1 MKSIMIE
8 QTGGPEVMQVVNAPM
23 PSPGAGD
30 VLVKLSA
37 IGINLIDTYHRSGL
51 YPLPLP
57 SGLGCEGAGVVEA
70 IGDGVTDFAIG
81 ERVGFSM
88 AIGAYAEAIVLP
100 APALVKIPDAVS
112 DAQAAAV
119 LLKGMTVDYLFNDTF
134 PLKGGE
140 QILFHAAAGGVGL
153 LACQWARH
161 LGVDLI
167 GTASTEK
174 KCDLAVHHG
183 ASQCLLSGHPDL
195 PEKLQQVTGNK
206 GFPVIYDS
214 VGQDTF
220 QLSLHA
226 LAARGMLVS
235 FGNASGA
242 IAGVNP
248 ADLAAA
254 GSVYFT
260 RPTLGTY
267 LAEPGWMQDSAKRIF
282 DLIARGVLQIEINQ
296 TYAFKD
302 VAQAHR
308 DLESRATTG
317 CSILLP

>member
-70 IGDGVTDFAIG
+70 IGGGVTDFAIG

-183 ASQCLLSGHPDL
+183 ASQCLRSGHPDL
-195 PEKLQQVTGNK
+195 PEKLQQVTGNR

-214 VGQDTF
+214 VGQDTY